1 VTAPGLASKVGAAP
15 AANGS
20 NVGLLD
26 ERARAAIVDRYKAR
40 TGASRQAHERA
51 LKSLPAG
58 VNRNIVHQSPYPIF
72 VQIGLGALLIDLDG
86 QRYLDLIGNYT
97 SMILGHSPPA
107 VVAAAQAQVARGT
120 AWAAAS
126 PDEAV
131 LAEMILARQGFADG
145 RVRFTASGTEAT
157 LMAIR
162 AARAF
167 TGRPLIAK
175 FEGGYH
181 GLNDYAMVSLA
192 PSLDTAGPADAP
204 NSVPAPGVPKAVSDT
219 VVVLPFNNAGAVE
232 AILRKRGKNIAGVI
246 VEPVMGS
253 TGILAPRPGFLE
265 MLRRVTEDLG
275 IVLIFDEVI
284 SFRLAYGGAQEYF
297 GVRADLTTLG
307 KIIGGGYPVGAVTG
321 RADIM
326 RMFDPTQ
333 PNTVTLSGTFH
344 ANPVALA
351 AGIETLKATTAEA
364 IADLNRRARRL
375 HDDMTR
381 LFQRCR
387 TPLQVLTVGSLFNIH
402 AVAGPVE
409 DYRSAAQGNKELLK
423 WLQLALLNEGVL
435 LSPRGMGCLSTAMA
449 DEDLAGFL
457 TALERSLIAIGAL
470 DRE

>member
-1 VTAPGLASKVGAAP
+1 MTAPRSRAAAAP
-15 AANGS
+15 SPAASQS
-20 NVGLLD
+20 NIGLLD
-26 ERARAAIVDRYKAR
+26 ERARAEIVARYKAR
-40 TGASRQAHERA
+40 TGASQQAHERA

-72 VQIGLGALLIDLDG
+72 VQAGRGAHLIDLDG

-131 LAEMILARQGFADG
+131 LAEMILARQGASDG

-192 PSLDTAGPADAP
+192 PSLDAAGPADAP

-232 AILRKRGKNIAGVI
+232 AILRKRGKEIAGVI

-253 TGILAPRPGFLE
+253 SGILAPRPGFLE
-265 MLRRVTEDLG
+265 MLRRVTQELG

-284 SFRLAYGGAQEYF
+284 SFRLAFGGAQEYF

-307 KIIGGGYPVGAVTG
+307 KIIGGGYPVGAVAG

-344 ANPVALA
+344 ANPVALV
-351 AGIETLKATTAEA
+351 AGIETLKAVTPAALSE
-364 IADLNRRARRL
+364 LNRKAAKL
-375 HDDMTR
+375 HEDVMQ
-381 LFQRCR
+381 LFARCR
-387 TPLQVLTVGSLFNIH
+387 TPLQLHTVGSLFNIH
-402 AVAGPVE
+402 ASAGPVE

-435 LSPRGMGCLSTAMA
+435 LSPRGMGCLSTPMT
-449 DEDLAGFL
+449 DDDLAGFVA
-457 TALERSLIAIGAL
+457 ALERALIAVGAL
-470 DRE
+470 DGE

>member
-1 VTAPGLASKVGAAP
+1 MSP
-15 AANGS
+15 ATMPDVAIS

-26 ERARAAIVDRYKAR
+26 ERARAEITARYKAR
-40 TGASRQAHERA
+40 TGASQRAHERA

-72 VQIGLGALLIDLDG
+72 VRAGRGAHLIDLDG

-97 SMILGHSPPA
+97 AMILGHSPPA
-107 VVAAAQAQVARGT
+107 VVAAAQAQVALGT

-131 LAEMILARQGFADG
+131 LAEMILARQGARDG

-157 LMAIR
+157 MLAFR

-192 PSLDTAGPADAP
+192 PSAEAAGPAEAP
-204 NSVPAPGVPKAVSDT
+204 NSVPAPGVPAAVADT
-219 VVVLPFNNAGAVE
+219 MVVLPFNNAKAVE
-232 AILRKRGKNIAGVI
+232 AILRRRGNQIAGVI
-246 VEPVMGS
+246 LEPVMGVA
-253 TGILAPRPGFLE
+253 GILPPKPGFLE
-265 MLRRVTEDLG
+265 MLRRVTEEFG

-284 SFRLAYGGAQEYF
+284 SFRIAHGGAQEYF
-297 GVRADLTTLG
+297 GVRSDLTTLG
-307 KIIGGGYPVGAVTG
+307 KIIGGGYPIGAVAGKPEVMAT
-321 RADIM
+321 
-326 RMFDPTQ
+326 FDPTR
-333 PNTVTLSGTFH
+333 PNAVTLSGTFH

-351 AGIETLKATTAEA
+351 AGIETLKALTPEVIAE
-364 IADLNRRARRL
+364 LNRRGQRL
-375 HDDMTR
+375 HEDITR
-381 LFQRCR
+381 VFQRCR
-387 TPLQVLTVGSLFNIH
+387 TPLQVSTVGSLFNIH

-409 DYRSAAQGNKELLK
+409 NHRDSSQGNRELLK

-435 LSPRGMGCLSTAMA
+435 LSPRGMGCLSVPMT
-449 DEDLAGFL
+449 DGDLAGFIA
-457 TALERSLIAIGAL
+457 ALERSLIAVGAL
-470 DRE
+470 DRN

>member
-1 VTAPGLASKVGAAP
+1 MTATRIATAPIAA
-15 AANGS
+15 S

-26 ERARAAIVDRYKAR
+26 EPSRADIVARYRAR
-40 TGASRQAHERA
+40 TGASQRAHERA

-58 VNRNIVHQSPYPIF
+58 INRNIVYQTPYPLFI
-72 VQIGLGALLIDLDG
+72 QAGRGAHLIDLDS

-97 SMILGHSPPA
+97 SMILGHCPPA
-107 VVAAAQAQVARGT
+107 VVEAAQAQVARGT

-131 LAEMILARQGFADG
+131 LAEMILARLGGEG
-145 RVRFTASGTEAT
+145 RLRFTASGTEAT

-167 TGRPLIAK
+167 TRRPLIAK

-192 PSLDTAGPADAP
+192 PSLDAAGPADHP
-204 NSVPAPGVPKAVSDT
+204 HSVAAPGVPAAVADT
-219 VVVLPFNNAGAVE
+219 VVVLPFNNPVAVE
-232 AILRKRGKNIAGVI
+232 ALLRERYREIAGVI
-246 VEPVMGS
+246 VEPVMGVA
-253 TGILAPRPGFLE
+253 GILAPRAGFLE
-265 MLRRVTEDLG
+265 MLRRVTEELD

-307 KIIGGGYPVGAVTG
+307 KIIGGGYPVGAVAG
-321 RADIM
+321 RPEIM
-326 RMFDPTQ
+326 QMFDPTRADA
-333 PNTVTLSGTFH
+333 VVLSGTFH

-351 AGIETLKATTAEA
+351 AGIATLNAVTREA
-364 IADLNRRARRL
+364 IANLNRRAKNL
-375 HDDMTR
+375 HDGMTR

-387 TPLQVLTVGSLFNIH
+387 TPLQVHTVGSLFNLH

-409 DYRSAAQGNKELLK
+409 DYRAAAQGNKDLLK

-435 LSPRGMGCLSTAMA
+435 LSPRGMGCLSLPMS
-449 DEDLAGFL
+449 DGDLDGFVA
-457 TALERSLIAIGAL
+457 ALERSLSAVGAL
-470 DRE
+470 DRA